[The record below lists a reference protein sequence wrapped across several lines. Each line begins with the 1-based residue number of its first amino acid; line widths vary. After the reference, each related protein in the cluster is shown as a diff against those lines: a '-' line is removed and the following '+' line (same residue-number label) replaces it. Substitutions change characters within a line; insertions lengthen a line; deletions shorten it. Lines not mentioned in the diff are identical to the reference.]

1 MQIKYYYVISVL
13 SFGLL
18 LIGQTLWIIALNPNS
33 VLPKSISL
41 ILFVGPLLL
50 ALRGLLAPK
59 LHTYKWITLFVWLY
73 FCCGIWNV
81 VEDSQMPLGIL
92 QIVCSL
98 TLYVSA
104 VLFVRAQRTT

>member
-1 MQIKYYYVISVL
+1 MQLKHYYLLSVF
-13 SFGLL
+13 SFSLL
-18 LIGQTLWIIALNPNS
+18 LIGQTLWIIALNPNT

-59 LHTYKWITLFVWLY
+59 LHTYKWITLFVWMY

-81 VEDSQMPLGIL
+81 VEESQMPLGIL

-98 TLYVSA
+98 SLYASA
-104 VLFVRAQRTT
+104 VLFVRAQRTS